1 MTDNGFSMTNYLVAE
16 RRGFSRRS
24 LAPKPA
30 PAPRRSRRSGQ
41 LKKAESHRDQILTFN
56 KDVKLEKPD
65 ASQFD
70 VADGLTKYDS
80 MQTTMMQEMMKRAG
94 SMRGR
99 GQ

>member
-1 MTDNGFSMTNYLVAE
+1 
-16 RRGFSRRS
+16 
-24 LAPKPA
+24 
-30 PAPRRSRRSGQ
+30 
-41 LKKAESHRDQILTFN
+41 
-56 KDVKLEKPD
+56 VKLEKPD